1 MKFTKMQGAGNDFIV
16 IDNKRE
22 TLSED
27 QLSALARNF
36 CRRRFSIGA
45 DGLMAVENAKKG
57 GDFRMAFFNAD
68 GSPGEMC
75 GNGARC
81 IAKYGYEN
89 GLSDVKAVIET
100 PAGIVEA
107 ERLGREL
114 YAVKLNAITRFD
126 GDLQLSACGETFSC
140 SYLELGDPGLPHL
153 VVPWPKLRKADEG
166 KLRQIGK
173 ALRSH
178 PRLSKGANVNFYD
191 IEEGNIFERTFERG
205 VEDFTLACGTGT
217 GCLAAVL
224 ISQGIVSEN
233 PVKVETAG
241 GQLAV
246 DVERSGSEITGLRLI
261 GPAVTVAEGETKTDL
276 ER

>member
-1 MKFTKMQGAGNDFIV
+1 MQGAGNDFIV
-16 IDNKRE
+16 IDNRRE

-57 GDFRMAFFNAD
+57 GDFRMAFFNTD

-126 GDLQLSACGETFSC
+126 GDLQLSA
-140 SYLELGDPGLPHL
+140 
-153 VVPWPKLRKADEG
+153 
-166 KLRQIGK
+166 
-173 ALRSH
+173 
-178 PRLSKGANVNFYD
+178 
-191 IEEGNIFERTFERG
+191 
-205 VEDFTLACGTGT
+205 
-217 GCLAAVL
+217 
-224 ISQGIVSEN
+224 
-233 PVKVETAG
+233 
-241 GQLAV
+241 
-246 DVERSGSEITGLRLI
+246 
-261 GPAVTVAEGETKTDL
+261 
-276 ER
+276 